1 MEDRRSACVNALPSG
16 RPWLDHNCATRS
28 RCMPFT
34 SSVVAS
40 LYRCEA
46 VRMCACHGLEWG
58 ERDVTANPKPSGVK
72 TPSRLAPVHPGLKT
86 GLRSQFDPGTG
97 LAQRDRSQGLPA
109 CEEASAPPQGGALS

>member
-58 ERDVTANPKPSGVK
+58 GRKRRNCKPQTKRCKNSF
-72 TPSRLAPVHPGLKT
+72 SL
-86 GLRSQFDPGTG
+86 GTSSPR
-97 LAQRDRSQGLPA
+97 A
-109 CEEASAPPQGGALS
+109 